1 MNMKTTTKARIKK
14 SDYVVQIISN
24 TSLRVDDLL
33 GLIGMVFIQG
43 ATLPVVYLAVFEGGS
58 LPPLIM
64 VASVWVG
71 LVFYTVRAFRNIKYE
86 WVYFIGNCIGLTGN
100 GTLIFLILF

>member
-1 MNMKTTTKARIKK
+1 MDKTNIKTTNTKSTWIDRIT
-14 SDYVVQIISN
+14 SS
-24 TSLRVDDLL
+24 TSLRTDDIL
-33 GLIGMVFIQG
+33 GLVGMVFIQG
-43 ATLPVVYLAVFEGGS
+43 ATLPVVYLAVFEGGK

>member
-14 SDYVVQIISN
+14 SDYVVQIVSN

-43 ATLPVVYLAVFEGGS
+43 ATLPVVYLAVFEGGK

-64 VASVWVG
+64 VAMVWVG
-71 LVFYTVRAFRNIKYE
+71 LVFYNIRACRNFRYE
-86 WVYFIGNCIGLTGN
+86 WVYVIGNCIGLVGN